1 MDNRKGKASAKRLSR
16 SKEGEPESR
25 SGEVYGYILTI
36 RALARAAIDSDRV
49 TPAMLRVLCVM
60 AEYMDKNGQCRIGQE
75 TIAARL
81 NISRQAVNR
90 HIASLSDMGIIE
102 RFPTPGKPDH
112 YILDRDGLEDPK
124 TGRHG
129 IERVHERRAAKRA
142 AKRVAQGEETQVRS

>member
-1 MDNRKGKASAKRLSR
+1 MDNRKSKASAKRLSR

-36 RALARAAIDSDRV
+36 RALARAAIDSHRV

-60 AEYMDKNGQCRIGQE
+60 AEYMDRDGECRVGQD

-81 NISRQAVNR
+81 NVSRQAVNG
-90 HIASLSDMGIIE
+90 HIRSLSNVNLIDQ
-102 RFPTPGKPDH
+102 FPTPGKTGH
-112 YILDRDGLEDPK
+112 YILNTFGLEDPR

-129 IERVHERRAAKRA
+129 FERVVERRAAKRA
-142 AKRVAQGEETQVRS
+142 AKRVVRDDEL

>member
-25 SGEVYGYILTI
+25 SGDVYGYLLTI
-36 RALARAAIDSDRV
+36 RALAQAAIDSHRV

-90 HIASLSDMGIIE
+90 HITSLDAVGSIWRE
-102 RFPTPGKPDH
+102 QTPGKA
-112 YILDRDGLEDPK
+112 DRYFLGRSGLEDPK

-129 IERVHERRAAKRA
+129 VERVEERRAAKRA
-142 AKRVAQGEETQVRS
+142 AKRVAQKDEP